1 MTTKR
6 VAVKNE
12 FPPEQNIKALQRL
25 QREAQQAPEKWGDGQ
40 WVGLLHGKVV
50 AASFDW
56 KEVVAAV
63 ERAARDRRG
72 AMLFRVGDNY
82 DEVERML

>member
-1 MTTKR
+1 MAKQ
-6 VAVKNE
+6 VE
-12 FPPEQNIKALQRL
+12 IQSESYQEQNMSALRRIQ
-25 QREAQQAPEKWGDGQ
+25 QEAPQKPEKWQPGQ

-56 KEVVAAV
+56 KVVVDAV
-63 ERAARDRRG
+63 EKVARDQRQ

>member
-1 MTTKR
+1 MTKK
-6 VAVKNE
+6 VAVQSAL
-12 FPPEQNIKALQRL
+12 PREQNMRALRRI
-25 QREAQQAPEKWGDGQ
+25 QREAQRKPEKWRAGQ

-56 KEVVAAV
+56 QEVVTAV
-63 ERAARDRRG
+63 EKAVRDRRQ

-82 DEVERML
+82 DEVERMM

>member
-1 MTTKR
+1 MAKK
-6 VAVKNE
+6 VAVSRE
-12 FPPEQNIKALQRL
+12 SSQEQNMKAWRRIH
-25 QREAQQAPEKWGDGQ
+25 REARQKPEKWQSGQ
-40 WVGLLHGKVV
+40 WVGLLQGQVV

-56 KEVVAAV
+56 KEVVATV
-63 ERAARDRRG
+63 EKLAGDRHQ

>member
-1 MTTKR
+1 M
-6 VAVKNE
+6 VKKSE
-12 FPPEQNIKALQRL
+12 SHQEQNMKVLQHI
-25 QREAQQAPEKWGDGQ
+25 QQEAQQKREKWRAGQ

-56 KEVVAAV
+56 KEVVVAV
-63 ERAARDRRG
+63 EKMADDRRG

>member
-1 MTTKR
+1 M
-6 VAVKNE
+6 
-12 FPPEQNIKALQRL
+12 KALRRI
-25 QREAQQAPEKWGDGQ
+25 QREAQRGPEKWGTGQ
-40 WVGLLHGKVV
+40 WVGLLHGQVV

-56 KEVVAAV
+56 KEVVTAV
-63 ERAARDRRG
+63 EKVAHDRQQ